1 MRQLSQKLGTLLSGS
16 RTTYA
21 KKLLQIQTAAKEK
34 LNRAVNITGCKQVE
48 FRVYLPNAETEETTW
63 SIMDTDHVVSQ
74 LE

>member
-21 KKLLQIQTAAKEK
+21 KKLLQMQTAAKEK

-48 FRVYLPNAETEETTW
+48 FRVCLPNAKTEETTW